1 MIYRLLIVFGL
12 VLAGIA
18 VWLTL
23 SSGLT
28 GPAAVSTTSPA
39 GPDQGYAATDAS
51 VVETGTDGLP
61 LYTLQAHRVQ
71 QDPDSDTIHLT
82 TVHMTFRDTA
92 GGQWQAQAAQAT
104 AQRDSAQIE
113 LNGAVDV
120 SGTFAGSDQPAHI
133 LTEKLHLDTQT
144 GVIRTRSAGVTLT
157 WAGLVVK
164 ARGLVVN
171 VKNHDIKLEGGVHGQ
186 FAP

>member
-1 MIYRLLIVFGL
+1 LIYRLLILFAL

-18 VWLTL
+18 IWLTL
-23 SSGLT
+23 SSGQT
-28 GPAAVSTTSPA
+28 GPATARTSRPA

-61 LYTLQAHRVQ
+61 MYTLQAHRVQ
-71 QDPDSDTIHLT
+71 QDPDSDIIHLT

-104 AQRDSAQIE
+104 ARRDSAQIE

-133 LTEKLHLDTQT
+133 LTDRLHVDTHDEI
-144 GVIRTRSAGVTLT
+144 IRTRAAVALSWSGN
-157 WAGLVVK
+157 VVN
-164 ARGLVVN
+164 ARGMVLNIKDHN
-171 VKNHDIKLEGGVHGQ
+171 VKLESEVHGH